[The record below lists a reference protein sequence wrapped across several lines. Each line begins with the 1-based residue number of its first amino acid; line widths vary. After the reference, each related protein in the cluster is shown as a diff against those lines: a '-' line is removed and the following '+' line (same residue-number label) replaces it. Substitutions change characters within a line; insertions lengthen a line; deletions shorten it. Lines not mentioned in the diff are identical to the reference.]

1 MEKSISH
8 ILEHLTTGED
18 LSSAQARDVFGL
30 IMTGEICPVQAG
42 AFLLGLRA
50 KGESADEL
58 SGAVDVAL
66 KHAKLVPGLSGRR
79 IDTCGTGGDGQH
91 SFNCSTAVSFF
102 LADMGYQVVKHGN
115 RAVSSKCG
123 SADVVEDLGLPLVS
137 DPAAVAGELSAHNF
151 VFLFAPH
158 FHPAF
163 RHVGPIRQQLGI
175 RTIFNFMGPLLNPAL
190 PTHQILGVP
199 DFRFAPMM
207 AHVLAMRPGLEH
219 AAIVHGAG
227 GFDELTPCG
236 PAQVIFVEQGTLIET
251 MLDPADFGLASCA
264 IHELTCSTKEE
275 ALAMQRKVL
284 SGNGPQSLKDMVT
297 LNLGMGIFLLEDDMT
312 LELAMEQAQAKVDE
326 GLTGS
331 LAGRIAHA

>member
-1 MEKSISH
+1 MGNITH
-8 ILEHLTTGED
+8 ILDHLAGRAD
-18 LSSAQARDVFGL
+18 LSAAQAREVFDL
-30 IMTGEICPVQAG
+30 FMTGDVPPVQAG
-42 AFLLGLRA
+42 AFLLGLRS
-50 KGESADEL
+50 KGETVDEL
-58 SGAVDVAL
+58 SAAVDAAL
-66 KHAKLVPGLSGRR
+66 GHAKLIPGLSGKR
-79 IDTCGTGGDGQH
+79 IDTCGTGGDCQH

-137 DPAAVAGELSAHNF
+137 NAEEARVELALHNF

-163 RHVGPIRQQLGI
+163 KHVGPIRQQLGI
-175 RTIFNFMGPLLNPAL
+175 RTIFNLMGPLLNPAM

-207 AHVLAMRPGLEH
+207 AQVLAERPGLEH

-236 PAQVIFVEQGTLIET
+236 PGQVIFVERGSLIET
-251 MLDPADFGLASCA
+251 TVDPADFGLA
-264 IHELTCSTKEE
+264 TCVPRALACDSKEE
-275 ALAMQRKVL
+275 ALRLQRQVL
-284 SGNGPQSLKDMVT
+284 SGQGPQSLKDMVT
-297 LNLGMGIFLLEDDMT
+297 LNLGMAIFLLEDDMT
-312 LELAMEQAQAKVDE
+312 MELAMELAQTRVDQ
-326 GLTGS
+326 GLTGD
-331 LAGRIAHA
+331 LAGRVAHA

>member
-1 MEKSISH
+1 MNTISH

-18 LSSAQARDVFGL
+18 LSAPQAREAFDL
-30 IMTGEICPVQAG
+30 LLTGEVSPVQAG
-42 AFLLGLRA
+42 AFLMGLRA
-50 KGESADEL
+50 KGETAAEL
-58 SGAVDVAL
+58 SAAVDAAL
-66 KHAKLVPGLSGRR
+66 GQARLIPGLSGKR

-123 SADVVEDLGLPLVS
+123 SADVVEDLGYPLVT
-137 DPAAVAGELSAHNF
+137 DPEAARAELARHNF

-163 RHVGPIRQQLGI
+163 RHVGPVRQQLGV
-175 RTIFNFMGPLLNPAL
+175 RTIFNLMGPLLNPAM

-207 AHVLAMRPGLEH
+207 AQVLAARKGLER

-236 PAQVIFVEQGTLIET
+236 PGRVIFIEHGVIREAVI
-251 MLDPADFGLASCA
+251 DPADYGLSTCVPRD
-264 IHELTCSTKEE
+264 LTCDSKEE
-275 ALAMQRKVL
+275 ALRLQRQVL
-284 SGNGPQSLKDMVT
+284 AGQGPKSLKDMVA
-297 LNLGMGIFLLEDDMT
+297 LNLAVAIHLLEDD
-312 LELAMEQAQAKVDE
+312 LPLDLAVEMARTKVDQ
-326 GLTGS
+326 GLSTGV
-331 LAGRIAHA
+331 LHA

>member
-1 MEKSISH
+1 MNTISH

-18 LSSAQARDVFGL
+18 LSAPQAREAFDL
-30 IMTGEICPVQAG
+30 LLTGEVSPVQAG
-42 AFLLGLRA
+42 AFLMGLRA
-50 KGESADEL
+50 KGETAAEL
-58 SGAVDVAL
+58 SAAVDAAL
-66 KHAKLVPGLSGRR
+66 GQARLIPGLSGKR

-123 SADVVEDLGLPLVS
+123 SADVVEDLGYPLVT
-137 DPAAVAGELSAHNF
+137 DPEAARAELARHNF

-163 RHVGPIRQQLGI
+163 RHVGPVRQQLGV
-175 RTIFNFMGPLLNPAL
+175 RTIFNLMGPLLNPAM

-207 AHVLAMRPGLEH
+207 AQVLAARKGLER

-236 PAQVIFVEQGTLIET
+236 PGRVIFIEHGVIREAVI
-251 MLDPADFGLASCA
+251 DPADYGLSTCVPRD
-264 IHELTCSTKEE
+264 LTCDSKEE
-275 ALAMQRKVL
+275 ALRLQRQVL
-284 SGNGPQSLKDMVT
+284 AGQGPKSLKDMVA
-297 LNLGMGIFLLEDDMT
+297 LNLAVAIHLLEDD
-312 LELAMEQAQAKVDE
+312 LPLDLAVETARTKVDQ
-326 GLTGS
+326 GLSTGV
-331 LAGRIAHA
+331 LHA